1 MPDLIPWALVEPN
14 DPPPS
19 WPAKEQHTAGVQG
32 LFFENIP
39 WKGQPTRVFAWM
51 GLPDLPAGATCP
63 GMILL
68 HGGGGTAFAE
78 WVRLWNQRGYAAIA
92 IDQCGCMPGPNPIIG
107 FEQPVRHAFGGPPG
121 WDASFDAAGEDITD
135 QWVFHVIAAASRARA
150 LLAAQPGVAADRIG
164 VTGISWG
171 GYMTNLVA
179 SIMPGLKCA
188 IPVYGCGF
196 LGDNSFWK
204 NEVFP
209 SKPRQLVER
218 WLELWD
224 PSRYLSSA
232 NLPMCWVSGTNDFA
246 YPLDS
251 LQKSYSLP
259 SGDSTLCIRVEMPH
273 SHPDGWA
280 PEEIGIFADR
290 LLNGGEPLPHVNSHG
305 IDGQILWAEFESHR
319 PIVSTEINYTRAT
332 GQWQDRKFNRLPAQY
347 DSATGRV
354 HAVIPKN
361 TSVCFLN
368 VFDERGCV
376 CSTPHYEFGR

>member
-1 MPDLIPWALVEPN
+1 MPNLIPWALVEPN
-14 DPPPS
+14 DPPS
-19 WPAKEQHTAGVQG
+19 IWPAEDQPAAGVQG

-92 IDQCGCMPGPNPIIG
+92 IDQCGCMPGPNPIMG

-121 WDASFDAAGEDITD
+121 WDASFDAAGEDIAD
-135 QWVFHVIAAASRARA
+135 QWVFHGIAAASRARA
-150 LLAAQPGVAADRIG
+150 LLAAQPGVDPDRIG

-196 LGDNSFWK
+196 LGDNSFW
-204 NEVFP
+204 NDEVFP

-232 NLPMCWVSGTNDFA
+232 NLPMCWISGTNDFA

-259 SGDSTLCIRVEMPH
+259 SGDRTLCIRVEMPH

-280 PEEIGIFADR
+280 PEEIGIFADS

-305 IDGQILWAEFESHR
+305 IDGQILWAEFESPR

-354 HAVIPKN
+354 HAMIPKN
-361 TSVCFLN
+361 TTVCFLN